1 MGGNMARRLTAGGH
15 EVMAYDRNPKTV
27 EGLANSGVIG
37 TASPADLA
45 ARLSPPRA
53 IWLMVPAG
61 EPTEQTVNLIA
72 GHLQPNDT
80 IIDGGNSHFKDDVR
94 RATTLAARG
103 IHYLDVGTSGGVW
116 GAERGYCL
124 MIGGRKDVH

>member
-1 MGGNMARRLTAGGH
+1 MLSNSSTPERRIIGAVQLGLIGLGRMGGNMARRLTAGGH

-61 EPTEQTVNLIA
+61 
-72 GHLQPNDT
+72 
-80 IIDGGNSHFKDDVR
+80 
-94 RATTLAARG
+94 AAP
-103 IHYLDVGTSGGVW
+103 
-116 GAERGYCL
+116 
-124 MIGGRKDVH
+124 